1 MFIHRR
7 RSLFM
12 TGSSR
17 TTADL
22 PPRQR
27 RILFRS
33 WHRGMREMDLILG
46 QFSDAHIDVLSEQ
59 ELDQYEALMEELDRD
74 LLKWVTGEADVPTQ
88 FDTPIFHKIVA
99 SRNNLH
105 Y

>member
-1 MFIHRR
+1 
-7 RSLFM
+7 M

-22 PPRQR
+22 EPRQR

-46 QFSDAHIDVLSEQ
+46 QFADAHIDTLSDA
-59 ELDQYEALMEELDRD
+59 ELDQYEALMEALDRD
-74 LLKWVTGEADVPTQ
+74 LLKWVTGEADVPAE
-88 FDTPIFHKIVA
+88 FDTPIFHKVVA
-99 SRNNLH
+99 SRNNVT

>member
-1 MFIHRR
+1 
-7 RSLFM
+7 M

-27 RILFRS
+27 KLLFRS

-46 QFSDAHIDVLSEQ
+46 QFADLHIQTLSER
-59 ELDQYEALMEELDRD
+59 ELDQYEALMEALDRD
-74 LLKWVTGEADVPTQ
+74 LLKWVTGEADVPAE
-88 FDTPIFHKIVA
+88 FDTHIFHKIVA
-99 SRNNLH
+99 SRKEMKF
-105 Y
+105 

>member
-1 MFIHRR
+1 
-7 RSLFM
+7 M

-17 TTADL
+17 TTTDL

-46 QFSDAHIDVLSEQ
+46 QFADAHIDTLSDE
-59 ELDQYEALMEELDRD
+59 ELDQYEALMEALDRD
-74 LLKWVTGEADVPTQ
+74 LLKWVTGEAEVPAE
-88 FDTPIFHKIVA
+88 FDTPIFHRIVL
-99 SRNNLH
+99 SRNEMKF
-105 Y
+105 

>member
-1 MFIHRR
+1 M
-7 RSLFM
+7 S
-12 TGSSR
+12 GSSR

-27 RILFRS
+27 RILFRC

-46 QFSDAHIDVLSEQ
+46 QFADAHIDTLSDE
-59 ELDQYEALMEELDRD
+59 ELDQYESLMEALDRD
-74 LLKWVTGEADVPTQ
+74 LLKWVTGEAKVPAE
-88 FDTPIFHKIVA
+88 FDTPIFHKVVA
-99 SRNNLH
+99 SRHNLK